1 MRRLHAM
8 AHVQDQE
15 PASLSGPDTLAAWA
29 LAAPEDG
36 AKGLR
41 AVLALA
47 DGPVGPPARQAA
59 LLISTHHGVDTVR
72 RLAARVAATLDRL
85 R

>member
-1 MRRLHAM
+1 M
-8 AHVQDQE
+8 AYVQDQE
-15 PASLSGPDTLAAWA
+15 PASLSGPETLAAWA
-29 LAAPEDG
+29 LSAPEDG

-47 DGPVGPPARQAA
+47 DGPVSHPARQAA
-59 LLISTHHGVDTVR
+59 LLISTHHQVDTVR
-72 RLAARVAATLDRL
+72 RLAARVAATLDRV

>member
-1 MRRLHAM
+1 MG
-8 AHVQDQE
+8 HVLERD
-15 PASLSGPDTLAAWA
+15 PDALVGPERVAAWA
-29 LAAPEDG
+29 LSAPEDA

-47 DGPVGPPARQAA
+47 DGPVGPTAREAA
-59 LLISTHHGVDTVR
+59 LLISTHHRVETVR
-72 RLAARVAATLDRL
+72 RLAARVASTLDRL